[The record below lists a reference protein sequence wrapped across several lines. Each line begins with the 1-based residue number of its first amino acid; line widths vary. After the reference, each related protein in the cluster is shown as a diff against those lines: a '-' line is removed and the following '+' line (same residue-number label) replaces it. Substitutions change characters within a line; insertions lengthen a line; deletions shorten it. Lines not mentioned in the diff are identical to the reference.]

1 MSEKRAGT
9 RCKVCTYC
17 GACFRD
23 KADSPSAEQAGED
36 EHKGW
41 SGTRCE
47 VCRGCGKC
55 LREWG
60 LFGADA
66 ESGATS
72 WADAFKGMDDGA
84 RGSAPSMPA
93 PPGSA
98 APGAQIADVAEDTPA
113 DATSSASVWADDGA
127 SAGSSASSGDGASSD
142 SEPNANQAPST
153 PALAP
158 KRSSSP
164 FATLKSGDDDTDT
177 STGATPGVSSACKEF
192 GMGNS
197 FEFAASLGIKP
208 PGQA

>member
-1 MSEKRAGT
+1 MDERRAGT
-9 RCKVCTYC
+9 RCAVCTYC

-23 KADSPSAEQAGED
+23 EEKAARETTSESAAAHGD
-36 EHKGW
+36 ASASASASGTW
-41 SGTRCE
+41 SGTRCD

-72 WADAFKGMDDGA
+72 WAEAFKGMADGA
-84 RGSAPSMPA
+84 RGTAPNIPA
-93 PPGSA
+93 PPGAQAPSKA
-98 APGAQIADVAEDTPA
+98 ADAGTA
-113 DATSSASVWADDGA
+113 DATSSATANA
-127 SAGSSASSGDGASSD
+127 EEAASSNTSSPAAIACADEASS
-142 SEPNANQAPST
+142 P
-153 PALAP
+153 AP

-192 GMGNS
+192 GMGDS
-197 FEFAASLGIKP
+197 FAFAASLGIKP

>member
-1 MSEKRAGT
+1 MNERRAGT
-9 RCKVCTYC
+9 RCAVCTYC
-17 GACFRD
+17 GACFSD
-23 KADSPSAEQAGED
+23 EEKAARKSTSEIAAAHGDASVSASASGT
-36 EHKGW
+36 W

-72 WADAFKGMDDGA
+72 WAEAFKGMDDGA
-84 RGSAPSMPA
+84 RGAAPSIPA
-93 PPGSA
+93 PPGA
-98 APGAQIADVAEDTPA
+98 
-113 DATSSASVWADDGA
+113 
-127 SAGSSASSGDGASSD
+127 
-142 SEPNANQAPST
+142 QAP
-153 PALAP
+153 AP

-192 GMGNS
+192 GMGDS
-197 FEFAASLGIKP
+197 FAFAASLGIKP